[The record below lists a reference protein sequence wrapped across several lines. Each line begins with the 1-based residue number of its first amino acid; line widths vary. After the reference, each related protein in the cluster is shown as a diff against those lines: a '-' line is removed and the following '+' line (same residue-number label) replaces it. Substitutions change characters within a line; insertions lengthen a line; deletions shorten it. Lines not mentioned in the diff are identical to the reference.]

1 MTSARA
7 ADEDGCQSTVRT
19 IHLDRYVYTLSV
31 TRRIVH
37 RYGGSLAVT
46 IPAEVARELSIHEGD
61 AVNIS
66 AEADGFTVRPARSV
80 AELLAGWEDLAPDVT
95 AAQLARMI
103 REDRD
108 GR

>member
-1 MTSARA
+1 M
-7 ADEDGCQSTVRT
+7 
-19 IHLDRYVYTLSV
+19 
-31 TRRIVH
+31 TRRVVH

-46 IPAEVARELSIHEGD
+46 IPADVVHELDIREGD
-61 AVNIS
+61 VVNIS
-66 AEADGFTVRPARSV
+66 TEGEGFAVRPARTV
-80 AELLAGWEDLAPDVT
+80 AELLASWDDLAPDVP